1 MNSFNPKLQ
10 LKDAE
15 FAIKN
20 ELLDLLTE
28 LKVIT
33 LVLAF
38 KKIQSRDKTTYR
50 TFYSNAKAK
59 TIINESEIDDVF
71 KSVYST
77 VKSNI

>member
-15 FAIKN
+15 FAII

-50 TFYSNAKAK
+50 TFYSNAKAE